1 MADIITREQYMQQRR
16 DNDVRMH
23 DNKVKEREAL
33 RQVSN
38 HYEDLLRDNEMEF
51 RRKRDELRAERDAKK
66 EEVSDMY
73 KEERRRIWEDD
84 SMLVSQWRSQLT
96 ETL

>member
-1 MADIITREQYMQQRR
+1 MADIITREQYMLQRR

-23 DNKVKEREAL
+23 NNKVKEREAL
-33 RQVSN
+33 RQVSD

-66 EEVSDMY
+66 EEISDMY

>member
-1 MADIITREQYMQQRR
+1 
-16 DNDVRMH
+16 
-23 DNKVKEREAL
+23 
-33 RQVSN
+33 VSN

-66 EEVSDMY
+66 EEISDKY

-84 SMLVSQWRSQLT
+84 SDLVARWRSQLT
-96 ETL
+96 DAI